1 MDESRENL
9 SNKAGIYFELRA
21 YKKKCLYI
29 GEWGSLSLV
38 EEGQKECH

>member
-21 YKKKCLYI
+21 Y
-29 GEWGSLSLV
+29 
-38 EEGQKECH
+38 QKNVFILESGAPYPW